1 MTTTSLQSQNRRT
14 AIEDPVE
21 AYRRMHEI
29 RSFEDQISG
38 LFAQGL
44 VHGTTH
50 TCQGQEAL
58 DIALALTLYTNDI
71 VCCTYRGHGIAL
83 ALGMTPEAVLG
94 EIMGR
99 TTGCIGGVGGS
110 MHLSDLDVG
119 LLPTFAIVGAG
130 IPIAAGAALAF
141 QIRGEDRV
149 AVSVFGDG
157 ATNIG
162 AFHEGLNL
170 AAIWKLPI
178 VFVVDNN
185 MYGEYSRIDTTT
197 PVTDLSVRATAFGI
211 KGESVDGL
219 DLPTVMEALGR
230 HVANARSGAGP
241 SLLEVRTYRF
251 AGHSRADQATYRPPG
266 ELDTWRLRDPLTLR
280 RSALVEEGLAT
291 EAELNTIEASVQ
303 QTIAEV
309 VRVTSAAPEPSPSAM
324 FRNIWTP
331 PDDVIEFSSCASQ

>member
-1 MTTTSLQSQNRRT
+1 MTTITSRSLGRRA
-14 AIEDPVE
+14 AISDPVE
-21 AYRRMHEI
+21 IYRRMQEI
-29 RSFEDQISG
+29 RTFEDQIAG
-38 LFAQGL
+38 LFSQGL

-58 DIALALTLYTNDI
+58 DIALATTLRVDDV

-83 ALGMTPEAVLG
+83 ALGMTPESVLG

-99 TTGCIGGVGGS
+99 TSGCIGGVGGS

-141 QIRGEDRV
+141 QTRGEDRV

-162 AFHEGLNL
+162 AFHEGINL
-170 AAIWKLPI
+170 AAIWKLPV

-185 MYGEYSRIDTTT
+185 LYGEYSRVNLTT
-197 PVTDLSVRATAFGI
+197 PIADLSQRAAAYGI
-211 KGESVDGL
+211 EGESVDGMEL
-219 DLPTVMEALGR
+219 ATVTSVLER
-230 HVANARSGAGP
+230 HVDRARAGGGP

-251 AGHSRADQATYRPPG
+251 AGHSRADTATYRPAG
-266 ELDTWRLRDPLTLR
+266 ELESWRARDPVLLR
-280 RSALVEEGLAT
+280 REALITAGLAT
-291 EAELNTIEASVQ
+291 DEELDGIEDSVR
-303 QTIAEV
+303 TAIAEV
-309 VRVTSAAPEPSPSAM
+309 VRLTVDTPEPSPTAM
-324 FRNIWTP
+324 FDHVWTP
-331 PDDVIEFSSCASQ
+331 VSSRVGGR